1 MSARREAYAWSVVSL
16 PFFISY
22 FVAPR
27 ATLGHWWGGSLTHL
41 VLITTS
47 FLVRPEFHQEPRN
60 DMSNDIFR
68 EVFMIGGKRYVG
80 ATFNKNKLN
89 VICNIFNLIK
99 YFSWKPKF
107 WCAKYRCTIMK
118 VDLKYYFVNDEG
130 FLILEKTA
138 LGEKYFIK
146 KVVSVNTIFFNV
158 FFILSDMKPKDCFA
172 YIIHFLFCKTY
183 AVYYISY
190 VVRL

>member
-1 MSARREAYAWSVVSL
+1 MGFVNVSVEDIFAQFLLKVAVCLPEEKRMLGLWWAYL
-16 PFFISY
+16 FFISY

-68 EVFMIGGKRYVG
+68 EVFMIGGKPYVG

-118 VDLKYYFVNDEG
+118 VDLKYYFV
-130 FLILEKTA
+130 
-138 LGEKYFIK
+138 
-146 KVVSVNTIFFNV
+146 
-158 FFILSDMKPKDCFA
+158 
-172 YIIHFLFCKTY
+172 
-183 AVYYISY
+183 
-190 VVRL
+190 